1 MTPSDKIIT
10 AVRQYCLDL
19 FQSGLSTQQ
28 SIASGLLNGVEYF
41 VGQQFEIIAEL
52 KSELKTVGQEN
63 LAIRTNGYSKSGHIK
78 QIERE
83 RQKIIDFIDSLKL
96 ENVANIK
103 LPFRRRLSESES
115 KLVRH
120 NLERHWNFDGGYWE
134 PLTECSPQP
143 FSFYPRES
151 LNSSD
156 YQKLIDTLF
165 EITSDTIFEI
175 SEDRLD
181 YETEVAGFDKDGCET
196 IYTDKNNKWVVYISH
211 EGTIAFG
218 GLELLEKSDTLFAD
232 KLQFRNTW

>member
-41 VGQQFEIIAEL
+41 VGGQFENIAEL
-52 KSELKTVGQEN
+52 KSDLKIVGQEN
-63 LAIRTNGYSKSGHIK
+63 LAIRTSGFSKSGHIK
-78 QIERE
+78 QIEIE
-83 RQKIIDFIDSLKL
+83 QQKFIDFIDSLKL
-96 ENVANIK
+96 ENIANIR
-103 LPFRRRLSESES
+103 LPFRRRLSDSES
-115 KLVRH
+115 KLVRQ
-120 NLERHWNFDGGYWE
+120 NLELHWNFDGGYWE

-143 FSFYPRES
+143 FSFYPLES
-151 LNSSD
+151 LNTSD

-165 EITSDTIFEI
+165 EITIDTIFEI

-181 YETEVAGFDKDGCET
+181 YEIEVAEFDKEGCET
-196 IYTDKNNKWVVYISH
+196 IYTDKNNKWIVYISH

-218 GLELLEKSDTLFAD
+218 GLELLEKLDTLFVN